1 MDEEVN
7 NLKNDSAGTNY
18 TFRDKHGNL
27 VSSSDGCQATDDSMK
42 KQNDVAQ
49 FNNHSIEGHA
59 SSFTL
64 KPGTNSN
71 ILEEEKEN
79 RLDDP
84 EDEQPSMLTNSELK
98 SIDLN
103 ILGECYIP
111 SSDIFSENKETE
123 QDESEFK
130 NQQIHN
136 QAELESRNLNIANK
150 HNREGKRI
158 DSMDSQK
165 IDSLL
170 KKSVDDFIST
180 TNDVYESL
188 EKLNNLKKKENL
200 VRNKI
205 EPKHEKVHIPH
216 NNTPAGFQRSASQKY
231 NYRKG
236 IGDPDPRYIHVSPMG
251 SGKKDRA
258 NYNARPLPIPN
269 QNFNMLPR
277 YSSLMPRYAAQEQE
291 VYYVQP
297 LKDHTRQNT
306 HYSFSGPRNSEQMH
320 TTFPNQIS
328 NSLNYT
334 VGQSSVDDNM
344 HDFMINKTHD
354 EFHPIAA
361 SPEFQYYTEGGD
373 EYRPV
378 SQRHMKRPHKTS
390 SMVNNSKIIGSNEK
404 IRYPN
409 YKNEGDLQQQN
420 LPHIKIPKQNTYE
433 IIEEEKNFK
442 PDISNSAGKINKN
455 VQGHNRNATYVTSS
469 NDEEINENNETNFET
484 GHVQKYKQ
492 VIKNSDKK
500 KPRTNQPSINP
511 PFDSFSNQLGNISK
525 VGTPEKDAH
534 NNAMTFLCSNLY
546 EILNRN
552 QIPVRQNSEENSQD
566 MIIKVFET
574 IAHDLRL
581 KKERVEN
588 LENQDSENVKLINKL
603 KDANE
608 ELKHDND
615 KLSHKIDTQNNHYTK
630 QFRAQQE
637 HIDELQSS
645 QIAERERSKIEI
657 ERIKN
662 KNRTLEIKFSQMED
676 EVNDSRSEI
685 EMYKMQIKEL
695 KSRIRQKEESF
706 FK

>member
-136 QAELESRNLNIANK
+136 QAEFESRNLNIANK

-205 EPKHEKVHIPH
+205 EPRHEKVHIPH

-297 LKDHTRQNT
+297 LKDHARQNT
-306 HYSFSGPRNSEQMH
+306 HYSFSGQRNSEQMH

>member
-136 QAELESRNLNIANK
+136 QAEFESRNLNIVSKN
-150 HNREGKRI
+150 NREGKRI

-297 LKDHTRQNT
+297 LKDHARQNT
-306 HYSFSGPRNSEQMH
+306 HYSFSGQRNSEQMH

-525 VGTPEKDAH
+525 VDTPEKDAH
-534 NNAMTFLCSNLY
+534 NNTMTFLCSNLY

-615 KLSHKIDTQNNHYTK
+615 KLSQKIDTQNNHYTK